1 MSTFH
6 RQVYSHIVGAEV
18 DEGMVEVLECLTLN
32 GVKTV
37 ASCQGVEPCEQYPYG
52 TDAYIAMAPSAW
64 SLIYKIHRET
74 ASLKFVRFPS
84 STSTRDEDA
93 SEDTDCI
100 VVSVPRDE
108 LPNLLN
114 RWRHA
119 DVPFLRVP
127 ELMVE

>member
-6 RQVYSHIVGAEV
+6 KQVYSHIVGAEV
-18 DEGMVEVLECLTLN
+18 DEGMVAVLECLTLN
-32 GVKTV
+32 GVKTI
-37 ASCQGVEPCEQYPYG
+37 ASCQGVEPCEAYPYG

-74 ASLKFVRFPS
+74 SSMRFVRFPS
-84 STSTRDEDA
+84 STATKDADA
-93 SEDTDCI
+93 SEDTDYI
-100 VVSVPRDE
+100 VISIPRAE
-108 LPNLLN
+108 LPGLLD

-127 ELMVE
+127 ELVVD